1 MKKNSFFYRKI
12 EIDMVV
18 VIVVDDGA
26 VAGSVVVCFFR
37 CSCCWLLM
45 VGRVCL
51 CVMRVWKSLY
61 NSFMVLFTSF
71 VQYFDTT
78 KPRTSRVCFVS
89 SCVPFLSFS
98 PRCVLTVCCTTQFSL
113 FTYTCLSF
121 TRKKERQRRQWR
133 WMQCIC
139 FRRLR
144 SACLSL
150 FILYM
155 VCTAAEH
162 KFLLQFFLL
171 GLTHISFIY
180 YDFRLVVR
188 AEITR
193 RKDKNET
200 KKKKMM
206 MKIGHEYKIC
216 AHQTQH
222 TRTTNIQTHFKP
234 NGDEFE
240 RL

>member
-1 MKKNSFFYRKI
+1 
-12 EIDMVV
+12 
-18 VIVVDDGA
+18 
-26 VAGSVVVCFFR
+26 
-37 CSCCWLLM
+37 
-45 VGRVCL
+45 
-51 CVMRVWKSLY
+51 
-61 NSFMVLFTSF
+61 
-71 VQYFDTT
+71 
-78 KPRTSRVCFVS
+78 
-89 SCVPFLSFS
+89 
-98 PRCVLTVCCTTQFSL
+98 
-113 FTYTCLSF
+113 
-121 TRKKERQRRQWR
+121 
-133 WMQCIC
+133 
-139 FRRLR
+139 
-144 SACLSL
+144 
-150 FILYM
+150 M

-171 GLTHISFIY
+171 GITHISFIY

-206 MKIGHEYKIC
+206 KIGHEYKIC
-216 AHQTQH
+216 ADQTQH